1 MGTLM
6 LRFAIPALLL
16 FGALHADAADPA
28 PLSGWRAVVA
38 ETPFSDSG
46 GAYDNLLTIRRWV
59 LTGSGYCE
67 QPGRHILFDTRLQF
81 LGYLT
86 DPGQRAANQDRINDE
101 RRRLAAAGRVAG
113 WVAGAEGTSGYPF
126 VLSCNQPDAY
136 LPELVDRYLGKD
148 PSARLWG
155 TWDGLRVG
163 SEQAPVSLLEA
174 VREVYVQRQA
184 ERRFELPETLLS
196 TLAGKVIIESGG
208 VRGAA
213 SAAGA
218 VGIMQLSPAGLSDC
232 RLKEPFV
239 LHRLAQIDCALY
251 LLDQNH
257 RNLAPVFDRRF
268 GHLPVRKSADLYRML
283 LVQSY
288 HTGIGRVISLLD
300 DPSLNEPARYF
311 AEHES
316 AFSAGDMA
324 LGMVFH
330 NLGREDLGF
339 AALYYVADVAIA
351 TEAVCERVSDLPG
364 CERDNPPQEPP
375 SESEVPP

>member
-1 MGTLM
+1 M

-16 FGALHADAADPA
+16 FGALATDAAEPA
-28 PLSGWRAVVA
+28 PLSGWRDIVA
-38 ETPFSDSG
+38 ETPFSDSI

-59 LTGSGYCE
+59 LTNSGYCE
-67 QPGRHILFDTRLQF
+67 QPGRHILFDARLQF

-86 DPGQRAANQDRINDE
+86 DPGERAANQDRINDE

-113 WVAGAEGTSGYPF
+113 WVAGAEGRNGYPF
-126 VLSCNQPDAY
+126 VLSCDQPDAY

-163 SEQAPVSLLEA
+163 SEQAPVSLQEA
-174 VREVYVQRQA
+174 MREVYVQRQA
-184 ERRFELPETLLS
+184 AHRFELPETLLS

-218 VGIMQLSPAGLSDC
+218 VGIMQLSPAGLADC

-268 GHLPVRKSADLYRML
+268 AHLPARKASDLYRML

-300 DPSLNEPARYF
+300 DPGMNEPARYF
-311 AEHES
+311 AEHEER
-316 AFSAGDMA
+316 FKAGDIA

-351 TEAVCERVSDLPG
+351 TEAVCARVTDLPG
-364 CERDNPPQEPP
+364 CERDNPP